1 MTDKE
6 SAGTRW
12 FRQENERRARE
23 AADKARATR
32 QKGLDALARARAAR
46 ESAVQDGFE
55 RLGTAADE
63 ERALIER
70 ILAEPDQRT
79 RLRLETELEAVRAR
93 MQREAE
99 RRR

>member
-1 MTDKE
+1 MSDKE
-6 SAGTRW
+6 SAGARW
-12 FRQENERRARE
+12 FREENERRARE

-46 ESAVQDGFE
+46 ERAAQDGFDGLAT
-55 RLGTAADE
+55 RADE

-70 ILAEPDQRT
+70 ILAEPEPRT
-79 RLRLETELEAVRAR
+79 RERLEAELQVLRAR
-93 MQREAE
+93 MKREAE